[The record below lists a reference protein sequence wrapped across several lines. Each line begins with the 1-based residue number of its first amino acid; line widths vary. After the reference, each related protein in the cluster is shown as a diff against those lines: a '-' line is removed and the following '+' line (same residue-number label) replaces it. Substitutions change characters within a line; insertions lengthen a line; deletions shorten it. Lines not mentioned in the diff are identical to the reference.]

1 SPSATPTPSPSATP
15 TPSPSPSAT
24 PTPSPSPTPLPTPSK
39 FGTPPVIV
47 SSIPYVIDNTTHI
60 QTDPAITKG
69 TTTDFG
75 KIYRDA
81 TQDGPFSTWAFTA
94 TTAFDTTS
102 GINGFYGP
110 NVPVAAF
117 KFAALQLSGNPIV
130 LIPGGGALNLTLI

>member
-1 SPSATPTPSPSATP
+1 PTPSPSATP

-24 PTPSPSPTPLPTPSK
+24 PTPSPSATPTPTPQPTPSK

-47 SSIPYVIDNTTHI
+47 SSIPYVIDNTTQI

-75 KIYRDA
+75 KIFRAA

-94 TTAFDTTS
+94 SSTFDSTS
-102 GINGFYGP
+102 GINTFYSS

-117 KFAALQLSGNPIV
+117 KLAASQLAGTP
-130 LIPGGGALNLTLI
+130 T